1 MSTIFC
7 VLRRLGTAANLEA
20 HSLGDITQSDGTLN
34 ERAVIFA
41 LLRFKQPDFIW
52 DCRNDFVE
60 WHRGLGCNV
69 LLNRY
74 QRSFVYTSKV
84 LTLWIGF
91 TNTIQL
97 IDHLSTMTGCYWS
110 FSANEQCD

>member
-1 MSTIFC
+1 MSTIFRA
-7 VLRRLGTAANLEA
+7 LRRLGTTANLEA
-20 HSLGDITQSDGTLN
+20 RSLGDITRADGTLN

-41 LLRFKQPDFIW
+41 LLRHRRPDFVW

-60 WHRGLGCNV
+60 WDRRLLGCDV

-84 LTLWIGF
+84 LPPLTNWI
-91 TNTIQL
+91 
-97 IDHLSTMTGCYWS
+97 S
-110 FSANEQCD
+110 